1 MDIKGIGYQL
11 QLDNSRPR
19 TFEELLRKS
28 LDEQTNMQKNGQNGC
43 SDSFRILFLL
53 LKTQKRVT
61 KTNISFSTYI
71 FNIKLELT

>member
-11 QLDNSRPR
+11 QLDNSR